1 MMHDIVYYAA
11 MAMLAVYAALMGGAL
26 ALALAD
32 NDDKQA
38 KVILSFAVG
47 LTISVVV
54 LMGVFHG

>member
-1 MMHDIVYYAA
+1 MMHTVVYYVA